1 MLICLIIVVDSY
13 SVFLFLYLCDT
24 CDTFFQD
31 YLVNQKFNRTAF
43 I

>member
-13 SVFLFLYLCDT
+13 AGFLFLYL

-31 YLVNQKFNRTAF
+31 YLVNQKFNRIAF